1 MAQPGDQ
8 PWFCWFNN
16 TVLEFFIYPNHSTTT
31 SVMTTAVGSSMPTA
45 TSVANDGLA
54 STRFS
59 TSTYPGAVHSVLP
72 PWQSS
77 VPRGRKNRRHY
88 GYGEENERV
97 SYEDYP
103 RFTKMEDKRHPNP
116 NIAPYCQQ
124 MDILYD
130 GQIVPSSSGAML
142 YFDEVEPAPSTN
154 SKRGS
159 NDGSMSSLNTECACV
174 WLWEG

>member
-16 TVLEFFIYPNHSTTT
+16 TVLEFFIYPDHSTT
-31 SVMTTAVGSSMPTA
+31 SSPMTTGVGSSTPIA

-54 STRFS
+54 STIFS
-59 TSTYPGAVHSVLP
+59 TGTYPGPTDSGQP
-72 PWQSS
+72 PWQSNA
-77 VPRGRKNRRHY
+77 PPGRNRRRDY
-88 GYGEENERV
+88 GHPEENELDN
-97 SYEDYP
+97 YQDYP
-103 RFTKMEDKRHPNP
+103 RYTKLEDKRHPNP
-116 NIAPYCQQ
+116 NTAPYCQQ

-142 YFDEVEPAPSTN
+142 SFEEVEPVS
-154 SKRGS
+154 SKNGKRNP
-159 NDGSMSSLNTECACV
+159 NDGSTSSLNTECACV